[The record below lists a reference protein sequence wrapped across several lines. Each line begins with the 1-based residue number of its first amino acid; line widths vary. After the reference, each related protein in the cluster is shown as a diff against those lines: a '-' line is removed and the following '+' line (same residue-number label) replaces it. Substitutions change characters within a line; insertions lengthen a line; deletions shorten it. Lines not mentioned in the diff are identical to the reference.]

1 MQKPHSENI
10 HGIDLTG
17 FVKVEQNYLFAH
29 FIFESP
35 RPSKQLPVQIHP

>member
-1 MQKPHSENI
+1 MELILQ
-10 HGIDLTG
+10 DLLMA
-17 FVKVEQNYLFAH
+17 EQNYLFAH